1 MKYLFIYP
9 ERCTGCRL
17 CSLACSLSKFGECN
31 PRKAAISV
39 VRDEFEGFEFPV
51 VCFQCQDAPCIAVCP
66 QNALSNDEGFV
77 KRNEDRCIGCRL
89 CAVVCP
95 FSAITTHGK
104 ELIQCNLCDGDPQC
118 VKYCSTKAIEYAEET
133 QQAMRRRK
141 ELLARVI
148 NMGK

>member
-1 MKYLFIYP
+1 MKYLFVYP

-51 VCFQCQDAPCIAVCP
+51 VCFQCQDAPCVAACP
-66 QNALSNDEGFV
+66 QNAISREEGV
-77 KRNEDRCIGCRL
+77 LNRNEDSCIGCRL
-89 CAVVCP
+89 CVVVCP
-95 FSAITTHGK
+95 FSAITSHGK
-104 ELIQCNLCDGDPQC
+104 ELVQCDLCGGDPQC

-133 QQAMRRRK
+133 QQAMQQRK
-141 ELLARVI
+141 KLFARI
-148 NMGK
+148 TAREK

>member
-1 MKYLFIYP
+1 MKYLFVYP

-17 CSLACSLSKFGECN
+17 CALACSLSKFGECN

-51 VCFQCQDAPCIAVCP
+51 VCFQCQDAPCVAACP
-66 QNALSNDEGFV
+66 QNAISREEGV
-77 KRNEDRCIGCRL
+77 LKRNEDRCIGCRL

-95 FSAITTHGK
+95 FSAITSHGK
-104 ELIQCNLCDGDPQC
+104 ELVQCDLCGGDPQC

-133 QQAMRRRK
+133 QQAMQQRK
-141 ELLARVI
+141 KLFARI
-148 NMGK
+148 TAKEK